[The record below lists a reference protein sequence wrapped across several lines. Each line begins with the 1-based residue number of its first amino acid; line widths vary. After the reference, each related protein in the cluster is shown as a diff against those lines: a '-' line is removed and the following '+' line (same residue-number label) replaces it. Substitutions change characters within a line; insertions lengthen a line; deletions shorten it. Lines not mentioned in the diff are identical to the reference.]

1 MPSKQV
7 YEVSQASS
15 HVIKEKE
22 LGEYLKSNGYNI
34 VDTSYHHHYDTG
46 DCSILRRLDNFPSLF
61 LRTRPDF
68 LVSKDGYSFLVELKV
83 GSNKNRAYFEAL
95 PLKNNQQIEK
105 FLNVPTL
112 YVYAGGI
119 TNGDMV
125 AQWSTRIVP
134 EKLVIPK
141 RNANIKEV
149 LESYYTCEIEERETN
164 KNTSGDA
171 FVIVPK
177 NDILSWRPIEDYLD
191 PAFNS

>member
-1 MPSKQV
+1 MPNKQV
-7 YEVSQASS
+7 PEVWQAQG
-15 HVIKEKE
+15 HNIKEKE
-22 LGEYLKSNGYNI
+22 LCSYFEKNGFKV
-34 VDTSYHHHYDTG
+34 VDTAYHHNYDSNVCYT
-46 DCSILRRLDNFPSLF
+46 LQRLDCMPSLF
-61 LRTRPDF
+61 IRTRPDF

-95 PLKNNQQIEK
+95 PLKNNQQIETY
-105 FLNVPTL
+105 LDVPTL
-112 YVYAGGI
+112 YVYAGGV
-119 TNGDMV
+119 TDGVMV
-125 AQWSTRIVP
+125 AQWSTHIVP

-141 RNANIKEV
+141 RNENIKEV

-177 NDILSWRPIEDYLD
+177 DDILSWRPIKDYID